1 MLSFIKKFFR
11 CKKIKSIDDF
21 IKRIKT
27 EGDCNTVKVIPYLSV
42 NANEDDISI
51 LSASFSS
58 VGIIANFTYMLK
70 YLTISKNEEII
81 YEESIFSRY
90 RSEFGLSDKTERR
103 DASKKFFLL
112 GGQKVKELQAKL
124 PTNIEVFFVGMD
136 NSPINSRTFST

>member
-1 MLSFIKKFFR
+1 
-11 CKKIKSIDDF
+11 
-21 IKRIKT
+21 
-27 EGDCNTVKVIPYLSV
+27 
-42 NANEDDISI
+42 
-51 LSASFSS
+51 
-58 VGIIANFTYMLK
+58 MLK

-90 RSEFGLSDKTERR
+90 GSEFGLSDKTERR

>member
-1 MLSFIKKFFR
+1 MVILYHNL
-11 CKKIKSIDDF
+11 KIF
-21 IKRIKT
+21 KR
-27 EGDCNTVKVIPYLSV
+27 N
-42 NANEDDISI
+42 
-51 LSASFSS
+51 SAVSGCD
-58 VGIIANFTYMLK
+58 V
-70 YLTISKNEEII
+70 
-81 YEESIFSRY
+81 Y